1 LAHTSEIAIEMEFT
15 DFMKSLKAKLIAR
28 YRESSIPQR
37 FYAAALATYG
47 VSFAAYWATGF
58 PGLTIAS
65 TVACALVILGFIIW
79 CFPFARW
86 LRAAWDKPYAKIP
99 IVIVHLLVLLT
110 STACARYAVAET
122 LGLPPQSFDLTV
134 AILALLFYI
143 PSWLGVLAMIVA
155 PLALATFTVTAIGL
169 LLDTAWLQLSTLI
182 GGYGYRPSVRKALN
196 LYLFHSTGAL
206 MGSVLLAYSY
216 GYLTE
221 NFSPAFKTVTQVI
234 AIRSDFHKARHYPDV
249 QPGEY
254 VHPLENGYIAFAR
267 VQDDKS
273 VVIGVRLQGTEAKE
287 RVVESI
293 PSVKAAL
300 TTVVERLR

>member
-1 LAHTSEIAIEMEFT
+1 
-15 DFMKSLKAKLIAR
+15 MKSLKTTLIAR
-28 YRESSIPQR
+28 HRQFSIPQR
-37 FYAAALATYG
+37 LYAAALALYG
-47 VSFAAYWATGF
+47 LSLVAYWAAGF
-58 PGLTIAS
+58 PAFTITS
-65 TVACALVILGFIIW
+65 TLACALVITGFIIW
-79 CFPFARW
+79 CLRFARW
-86 LRAAWDKPYAKIP
+86 LRAAWEKPYAKIP
-99 IVIVHLLVLLT
+99 IVTLHLLVLLT

-155 PLALATFTVTAIGL
+155 PLALVTLTISVIGL
-169 LLDTAWLQLSTLI
+169 LLDTVWLQLSTLI
-182 GGYGYRPSVRKALN
+182 GGYGYRPCVRKVLN

-221 NFSPAFKTVTQVI
+221 NFSPAFKTVTQII
-234 AIRSDFHKARHYPDV
+234 ALRSDFHKARHYPDV

-267 VQDDKS
+267 EQDDKS
-273 VVIGVRLQGTEAKE
+273 VVIGVRLQGTDVKE
-287 RVVESI
+287 RVVETI

-300 TTVVERLR
+300 TAAVERLR

>member
-1 LAHTSEIAIEMEFT
+1 MEFT

-47 VSFAAYWATGF
+47 VSFTAYGATGF
-58 PGLTIAS
+58 PGFTIAS
-65 TVACALVILGFIIW
+65 TVACALVILGFISW
-79 CFPFARW
+79 CLPLARW
-86 LRAAWDKPYAKIP
+86 LRAAWEKPYAKIP
-99 IVIVHLLVLLT
+99 IVILHLLVLLT

-134 AILALLFYI
+134 GILALLFYI

-169 LLDTAWLQLSTLI
+169 LLDTVWLQLSTLI

-221 NFSPAFKTVTQVI
+221 NFSPAFKAVTQVI
-234 AIRSDFHKARHYPDV
+234 ALRSDFHKARHYPDV
-249 QPGEY
+249 QSLEY

-267 VQDDKS
+267 EQDDKS
-273 VVIGVRLQGTEAKE
+273 VLIGVRLQGTDVKE
-287 RVVESI
+287 RVVETI

-300 TTVVERLR
+300 TAAVERLR